1 MRKNLDDYLHPKQI
15 PTKKS
20 VISHELWSMANAAI
34 DSLLK
39 CLASPDNSFKQKNYL
54 IAAASMLERISCL
67 VYRSKDG
74 EYRKLPI
81 KSYYKEIFE
90 GRAETPEE
98 VDDIIARYGVHS
110 KDAVKIHKLV
120 WQIAD
125 LVCPMIACISEQA
138 FVSEYAY
145 AIEYVIQHDGNLPK
159 PNITLL
165 FPDNYPEYHFGEGI
179 ARELEKYEQY

>member
-20 VISHELWSMANAAI
+20 VIRHELWNMAHAAI
-34 DSLLK
+34 ESLLK
-39 CLASPDNSFKQKNYL
+39 CLACPDNSFEQKNYL
-54 IAAASMLERISCL
+54 IVAASMLERISCL
-67 VYRSKDG
+67 VYRGKDG

-81 KSYYKEIFE
+81 ENYYNEIFE
-90 GRAETPEE
+90 GPAETPEE
-98 VDDIIARYGVHS
+98 VNDIIARYGAHS

-145 AIEYVIQHDGNLPK
+145 AIEYVIRHDGNLPK
-159 PNITLL
+159 PNIMEL
-165 FPDNYPEYHFGEGI
+165 FPDNYPDYHFQEGI
-179 ARELEKYEQY
+179 AKELKQYEQY